1 EVCPPLPPPATAC
14 GGVMC
19 CDEDACGTGTV
30 WDADLGKCTA
40 DLNHCPGDIDFDGI
54 VTVSDILGVLAGFG
68 EACD

>member
-1 EVCPPLPPPATAC
+1 
-14 GGVMC
+14 MC